1 MQDLVNHAHPWE
13 AVVMRFQDKVVV
25 VTGAAGGIGL
35 AAVRRFASE
44 GASIL
49 AVDLEGSS
57 LDAAAAEAHSF
68 GTEVFTHAADCSLAD
83 DVSGYVDRCVR
94 EFGRCDVL
102 FNNAGI
108 EGLIMNLTEY
118 PEEDFDR
125 VISVNLRGVW
135 LGMKYAA
142 PAMFASGGG
151 SIVNTA
157 STAGLIGARGLSAY
171 VASKHGVVGLT
182 KSAALELVPQGVRV
196 NAVCPSPI
204 ETRMMRSLEEGFG
217 GDQAEMIRKDLA
229 SRNPM
234 GRYGE
239 PEEVAALVAFLA
251 SDDASYI
258 NGGIYTVDGGSTGG
272 R

>member
-1 MQDLVNHAHPWE
+1 
-13 AVVMRFQDKVVV
+13 MRFQDKVVII
-25 VTGAAGGIGL
+25 TGAAGGIGL

-44 GASIL
+44 GAHIL
-49 AVDLEGSS
+49 AVDLEGSD
-57 LDAAAAEAHSF
+57 LAAAIAEAEPF
-68 GTEVFTHAADCSLAD
+68 GVKVLSQPADCSQAS
-83 DVSGYVDRCVR
+83 DVSAYVERCVD
-94 EFGRCDVL
+94 EFGRLDVL

-108 EGLIMNLTEY
+108 EGRIISLMEY
-118 PEEDFDR
+118 PEDDFDQ
-125 VISVNLRGVW
+125 VINVNLRGVW
-135 LGMKYAA
+135 LGMKYSA
-142 PAMFASGGG
+142 PAMIANGGG

-157 STAGLIGARGLSAY
+157 STAGLLGARGLSAY

-204 ETRMMRSLEEGFG
+204 ETRMMRSLEQGFG

-239 PEEVAALVAFLA
+239 PDEVAALVAFLA

-258 NGGIYTVDGGSTGG
+258 NGGVYAVDGGVGSGL
-272 R
+272 

>member
-1 MQDLVNHAHPWE
+1 
-13 AVVMRFQDKVVV
+13 MRFQDKVVII
-25 VTGAAGGIGL
+25 TGAAGGIGL

-44 GASIL
+44 GAHIL
-49 AVDLEGSS
+49 AVDLEGSD
-57 LDAAAAEAHSF
+57 LDAAIAEADPF
-68 GTEVFTHAADCSLAD
+68 GVKVFSQPADCSQAS
-83 DVSGYVDRCVR
+83 DVSAYVERCLD
-94 EFGRCDVL
+94 EFGRLDVL

-108 EGLIMNLTEY
+108 EGRIIGLMDY
-118 PEEDFDR
+118 PEDDFDQ
-125 VISVNLRGVW
+125 VINVNLRGVW
-135 LGMKYAA
+135 LGMKYSG
-142 PAMFASGGG
+142 PAMIANGGG

-157 STAGLIGARGLSAY
+157 STAGLLGARGLSAY

-204 ETRMMRSLEEGFG
+204 ETRMMRSLEQGFG

-239 PEEVAALVAFLA
+239 PDEVAALVAFLA

-258 NGGIYTVDGGSTGG
+258 NGGIYTVDGGSVNG